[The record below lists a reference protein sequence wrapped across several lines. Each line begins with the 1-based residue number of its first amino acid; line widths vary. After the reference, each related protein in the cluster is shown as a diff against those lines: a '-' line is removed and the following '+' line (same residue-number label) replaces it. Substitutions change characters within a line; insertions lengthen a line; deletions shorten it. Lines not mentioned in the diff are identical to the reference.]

1 MKEHFFIKIKKSYNL
16 IMDLMEYNS
25 KKYGINPI
33 QLSIL
38 LISCE
43 KDVNVSTL
51 ANILNITKSAV
62 SQALCG
68 LVLKRFVTKQINQD
82 DKKVFYIKP
91 TKKGKEIK
99 ESIFQQNEVQYKE
112 LLEKMSIDEIVQMCS
127 LIDKFNSILDDFS
140 KSREDL
146 C

>member
-1 MKEHFFIKIKKSYNL
+1 MVRLAILTPSGWLIIFF
-16 IMDLMEYNS
+16 
-25 KKYGINPI
+25 
-33 QLSIL
+33 QLSKTH
-38 LISCE
+38 S
-43 KDVNVSTL
+43 SSG
-51 ANILNITKSAV
+51 LNITKSAV